1 MSFVSFPTDPNI
13 METVQL
19 SQKEIQFLLELLES
33 QDISE
38 MEQDVSDLVAL
49 HAKIYSLQTY

>member
-1 MSFVSFPTDPNI
+1 M
-13 METVQL
+13 METLQL
-19 SQKEIQFLLELLES
+19 SQKEIEFLLELLES

-38 MEQDVSDLVAL
+38 VEQDVSDLVAL